1 MLMMNDTRFQR
12 MSDEYKAVRNVQD
25 KIMDGLDEVL
35 PAMARAIDENRQAI
49 MENRQ
54 AIMENRQA
62 IEQNRLAIMQA
73 NAKLDALIAHF
84 DVDYKPT
91 GFNPDTPEQ

>member
-1 MLMMNDTRFQR
+1 MMNDTRFQR

-35 PAMARAIDENRQAI
+35 PAMARTID
-49 MENRQ
+49 ENRQ

>member
-35 PAMARAIDENRQAI
+35 PAMARTID
-49 MENRQ
+49 ENRQ